1 LHSWVCFGDAWMDVT
16 YAFELYNA
24 DYCDFHKQN
33 KVRSA
38 LLMLKIRPL
47 FQAVL
52 QSKWSLI
59 DCIG

>member
-1 LHSWVCFGDAWMDVT
+1 MDVT

>member
-1 LHSWVCFGDAWMDVT
+1 MDVT

-24 DYCDFHKQN
+24 DYRDFHQQN

-38 LLMLKIRPL
+38 LLMLKIKPL